1 MKIGI
6 CTFEMFHGR
15 KDLGSSRIRGHW
27 LVKNWKEAKLFK
39 QGEKY
44 DVVIYQKAYFIE
56 HAKVFKGIKIL
67 DICDPDWL
75 HWAYRTKEMI
85 EEVDVIT
92 TSTEPLAIALR
103 QFTDKPVICVPDR
116 IDLEEHK
123 LQKKHEGKAKSVV
136 WFGYS
141 TGFPMVDTA
150 LKAIEDLGLNLII
163 ISDQSYLLPMNY
175 VKPEIQQGM
184 TEKEQE
190 RVLLEQDKKE
200 HWIELTNYK
209 WSPDT
214 VNADIIRGDM
224 VINPKIKTGKW
235 KFKSNNKTL
244 TAKALGMPVANSLED
259 LEFLLDEKNRIKTA
273 EDGLIEVKE
282 KWNIKQSV
290 VEMKSIIKTLQ
301 NKV

>member
-1 MKIGI
+1 MKGGI
-6 CTFEMFHGR
+6 VTFEVYEGR
-15 KDLGSSRIRGHW
+15 SNIGSSRIRGKW
-27 LVKNWKEAKLFK
+27 LAKYWEGVEIFR
-39 QGEKY
+39 QGQKY
-44 DVVIYQKAYFIE
+44 DFIIYQKTYWVE
-56 HAKVFKGIKIL
+56 HARAFTGIKIFDL
-67 DICDPDWL
+67 CDPDFL
-75 HWAYRTKEMI
+75 HFGYRTKEMI

-92 TSTEPLAIALR
+92 TSTEALAVALR

-116 IDLEEHK
+116 LDLEEHK
-123 LQKKHEGKAKSVV
+123 LQKKHIGRAKSVV

-141 TGFPMVDTA
+141 TGFPMIDTA
-150 LKAIEDLGLNLII
+150 IKAIEELGLNLIVI
-163 ISDQSYLLPMNY
+163 ADQSYLLPIQF

-184 TEKEQE
+184 TESEQDK
-190 RVLLEQDKKE
+190 VLQDQDKKE
-200 HWIELTNYK
+200 HWIELINYK

-214 VNADIIRGDM
+214 VNADIIKGDM
-224 VINPKIKTGKW
+224 VINPKVKTGKW